1 MQNPSKVLLVTAGLI
16 ILHSTPGWS
25 ETGLKLTQPEAKN
38 EITKLK
44 ENIEK
49 DYRNIKSL
57 NNLGVIYLKLG
68 KYDQAI
74 EQFKKALEVDPH
86 YTVGPFL
93 FGDIYT
99 DAKNYQEKINDFKD
113 VIKTNREYAR
123 AHNYLGLTYLKKKNY
138 SAAKNSLLESI
149 RVNPKYAKANNNLG
163 VLYEEMGDTTKAIES
178 YRMAQR
184 IDPNDPDSF
193 YNLGLAYDSLKD
205 GGNSIRYMV
214 LAKKAHA
221 EKFGQEGI
229 DRIGEKLDQLEE
241 KYTDN
246 NEVKSVASLH
256 LSSDDE
262 AESPTKTD
270 INQASIISPTVP
282 SLNLSKT
289 PGGKSPGTAHQTSSI
304 LTVNLKPQLDLSSEP
319 DAPAMEKQ
327 IDQKESTTEKT
338 IGTHHKQEKTDL
350 IAINNVQNKLIENP
364 GIKENTFTNSKDN
377 PIPTNL
383 PSKSEEKTDVTS
395 SPSSNTE
402 KKLIAHKKEKKTWA
416 SDWVFEYPK

>member
-1 MQNPSKVLLVTAGLI
+1 MQNPRKVLLAAAILI
-16 ILHSTPGWS
+16 IFHSAPGWS

-57 NNLGVIYLKLG
+57 NDLGVIYLKLG

-74 EQFKKALEVDPH
+74 EQFKKALEVDPN
-86 YTVGPFL
+86 YTFGPFL
-93 FGDIYT
+93 FGNIYT

-149 RVNPKYAKANNNLG
+149 RVNPNYAKANNNLG
-163 VLYEEMGDTTKAIES
+163 VLYEEMGNTAKAIES
-178 YRMAQR
+178 YQMAQR

-205 GGNSIRYMV
+205 GDNSVRYMV
-214 LAKKAHA
+214 LAKKAHE

-229 DRIGEKLDQLEE
+229 DRISDKLDQLEE

-246 NEVKSVASLH
+246 NEVESVASLH
-256 LSSDDE
+256 LSLDDE
-262 AESPTKTD
+262 AESPAKTD
-270 INQASIISPTVP
+270 TNQASIVSSVISP
-282 SLNLSKT
+282 LNSSKT
-289 PGGKSPGTAHQTSSI
+289 PSNKSLGTAHQTSSI
-304 LTVNLKPQLDLSSEP
+304 ITVNLKPQLDLTS
-319 DAPAMEKQ
+319 APGTPAIVKQ
-327 IDQKESTTEKT
+327 INQKNSTTDNT
-338 IGTHHKQEKTDL
+338 IETHHNQEKTDPNAITNIQNQL
-350 IAINNVQNKLIENP
+350 IADAV
-364 GIKENTFTNSKDN
+364 IKEKTFTDLKDN
-377 PIPTNL
+377 PIQTNL

-395 SPSSNTE
+395 SPSSNPE
-402 KKLIAHKKEKKTWA
+402 QQVIANKKKKKTWA

>member
-1 MQNPSKVLLVTAGLI
+1 MQNPRKALLVTAGLI
-16 ILHSTPGWS
+16 ILHSAPGWS
-25 ETGLKLTQPEAKN
+25 ETGLKLTQQETQN
-38 EITKLK
+38 EIIKLK

-57 NNLGVIYLKLG
+57 NDLGVIYLKLG

-123 AHNYLGLTYLKKKNY
+123 AYNYLGLTYLKKKNY

-163 VLYEEMGDTTKAIES
+163 VLYEEMGDTAKAIES
-178 YRMAQR
+178 YQMAQR

-193 YNLGLAYDSLKD
+193 YNLALAYDSLKD
-205 GGNSIRYMV
+205 GDNSVRYMV
-214 LAKKAHA
+214 LAKKAHV
-221 EKFGQEGI
+221 ERFGQEGI
-229 DRIGEKLDQLEE
+229 ERISEKLDQFKE

-256 LSSDDE
+256 LSSDDK
-262 AESPTKTD
+262 AESPAKTN
-270 INQASIISPTVP
+270 INQASIVSPTV
-282 SLNLSKT
+282 SSSNLSKT
-289 PGGKSPGTAHQTSSI
+289 PSGKSPGTAHQTSSV

-319 DAPAMEKQ
+319 VAPAIEKQ
-327 IDQKESTTEKT
+327 IDQKESTTENT
-338 IGTHHKQEKTDL
+338 IETHHKQEKTDL
-350 IAINNVQNKLIENP
+350 IAINNVQNKLIEDP
-364 GIKENTFTNSKDN
+364 VIKENTFTDPKDN

-383 PSKSEEKTDVTS
+383 PSKSEEKTDVTP

>member
-1 MQNPSKVLLVTAGLI
+1 MNKELQILFNNKGDIMQNPRKALLVTAGLI
-16 ILHSTPGWS
+16 ILHSAPGWS
-25 ETGLKLTQPEAKN
+25 ETGLKLTQQETQN
-38 EITKLK
+38 EIIKLK

-49 DYRNIKSL
+49 DYRNIKSF
-57 NNLGVIYLKLG
+57 NDLGVIYLKLG

-74 EQFKKALEVDPH
+74 KQFKKALEVDPH

-123 AHNYLGLTYLKKKNY
+123 AYNYLGLAYLKKKNY

-163 VLYEEMGDTTKAIES
+163 VLYEEMGDTAKAIES
-178 YRMAQR
+178 YQMAQR

-193 YNLGLAYDSLKD
+193 YNLALAYDSLKD
-205 GGNSIRYMV
+205 GDNSVRYMV

-221 EKFGQEGI
+221 ERFGQEGI
-229 DRIGEKLDQLEE
+229 ERISEKLDQFKE

-246 NEVKSVASLH
+246 NEVKSVASLQ
-256 LSSDDE
+256 LSSNDK
-262 AESPTKTD
+262 AE
-270 INQASIISPTVP
+270 
-282 SLNLSKT
+282 
-289 PGGKSPGTAHQTSSI
+289 SPGTAHQTSSI

-319 DAPAMEKQ
+319 VAPAIEKQ
-327 IDQKESTTEKT
+327 IDQKESTTENT
-338 IGTHHKQEKTDL
+338 IKTHHKQEKTDL
-350 IAINNVQNKLIENP
+350 IAINNVQNKLIEDP
-364 GIKENTFTNSKDN
+364 VIKENTFTDPKDN
-377 PIPTNL
+377 SIPTNL
-383 PSKSEEKTDVTS
+383 PSKSEEKTDVTPS
-395 SPSSNTE
+395 SSSNTE

>member
-1 MQNPSKVLLVTAGLI
+1 MQNPRKVLVGATVLI
-16 ILHSTPGWS
+16 ILYSASGWS
-25 ETGLKLTQPEAKN
+25 ETDLKLTQQETQN
-38 EITKLK
+38 EIIKLK

-57 NNLGVIYLKLG
+57 NDLGVIYLKLG

-74 EQFKKALEVDPH
+74 EQFKKALEVDPN
-86 YTVGPFL
+86 YTFGPFL
-93 FGDIYT
+93 FGNIYT

-149 RVNPKYAKANNNLG
+149 KVNPNYAKANNNLG
-163 VLYEEMGDTTKAIES
+163 VLYEEMGNTAKAIES
-178 YRMAQR
+178 YQMAQR

-205 GGNSIRYMV
+205 GDNSVRYMV
-214 LAKKAHA
+214 LAKKAHE

-229 DRIGEKLDQLEE
+229 DRISDKLDQLEE

-246 NEVKSVASLH
+246 NEVESVASLH
-256 LSSDDE
+256 LSLDDE
-262 AESPTKTD
+262 AESPAKTD
-270 INQASIISPTVP
+270 TNQASIVSSVISP
-282 SLNLSKT
+282 LNSSKT
-289 PGGKSPGTAHQTSSI
+289 PSNKSLGTAHQTSSI
-304 LTVNLKPQLDLSSEP
+304 ITVNLKPQLDLTS
-319 DAPAMEKQ
+319 APGTPAIVKQ
-327 IDQKESTTEKT
+327 INQKNSTTENT
-338 IGTHHKQEKTDL
+338 IETHHNQEKTDPNAITNIQNQL
-350 IAINNVQNKLIENP
+350 IADAV
-364 GIKENTFTNSKDN
+364 IKEKTFTDPKDN
-377 PIPTNL
+377 PIQTNL

-395 SPSSNTE
+395 SPSSNPE
-402 KKLIAHKKEKKTWA
+402 QQVIANKKKKKTWA